1 MGKFC
6 PFINGECRT
15 DCVFRRKKVSSENG
29 VTECQLVATS
39 SSSEYLSD
47 ILITKEEENAA
58 NKKQ

>member
-15 DCVFRRKKVSSENG
+15 DCVFRRRKVSSENG

-47 ILITKEEENAA
+47 ILIKKEENAA

>member
-15 DCVFRRKKVSSENG
+15 DCVFRRRKVSSENG

-47 ILITKEEENAA
+47 ILISKEENGMSE
-58 NKKQ
+58 KE